1 MANAIRSWVVLAAV
15 VSLSGTVCFAQSS
28 GETTY
33 KSKCQTCHGA
43 NGMPNP
49 GIARMMGV
57 KAVSDP
63 EIMGLTASQM
73 FSSAKNGK
81 GKMAPFKGKLAD
93 AQIKDSVDYYRGLM
107 AAGHTQDQP
116 AEADAPA
123 PQPAPTPDSSQ
134 APEPPST
141 PDSEAAPVKF
151 GDIPP
156 PPPPA
161 DAPPPTVAIGQTEDQ
176 VIASFGPPMRVAK
189 LGVKE
194 ILYYKDMK
202 VTFIKGKVS
211 DVE

>member
-1 MANAIRSWVVLAAV
+1 MANAIRSWVVLTAV

-33 KSKCQTCHGA
+33 KAKCAMCHGA
-43 NGMPNP
+43 TGTPNP
-49 GIARMMGV
+49 GIARIMGV

-63 EIMGLTASQM
+63 EIMGLTVSQM
-73 FSSAKNGK
+73 FNCTKNGK
-81 GKMAPFKGKLAD
+81 GKMAPFKGKLTD
-93 AQIKDSVDYYRGLM
+93 AQIKDSVAFYRGLM
-107 AAGHTQDQP
+107 TTEPIQDQP

-123 PQPAPTPDSSQ
+123 PQPAPTPDS
-134 APEPPST
+134 EP
-141 PDSEAAPVKF
+141 APVKY